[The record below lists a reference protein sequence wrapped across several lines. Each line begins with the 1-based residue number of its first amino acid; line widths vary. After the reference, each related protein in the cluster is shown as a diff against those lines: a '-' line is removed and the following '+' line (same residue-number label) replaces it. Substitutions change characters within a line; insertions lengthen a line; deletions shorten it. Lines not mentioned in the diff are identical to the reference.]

1 LDFDPRK
8 LKTLAVRAG
17 EEGEFWEYSLLPP
30 VAQTSTY
37 RYPSIEHL
45 KRFLKGELFHPEY
58 SRYYNPTVRVAE
70 EKISA
75 LESAEDSLLLS
86 SGMAALSLIFLT
98 LLKPPAHVIL
108 TGDHYIGVRLLLKHL
123 KAFGIEYTLVPENPR
138 AIIESKTPHTQLFF
152 SEYPTNPHLHLFP
165 LEPVLEWARKERI
178 VTVMDS
184 TLATPV
190 LFRPLEWGADLVV
203 HSATKYLGGHNDL
216 LAGAIAGRKE
226 MISALREVHGA
237 IFGAVCAPWEAY
249 LLNRGIK
256 TLPHRVEA
264 VSLTA
269 EMLCERLAS
278 HPRVAEV
285 FYPRGELRE
294 RYLSGKGGGL
304 LSFRVRGGEEE
315 AGRVVDRLKIA
326 QHAVSLGGAETL
338 VSIPSFFIQAF
349 VQSGEP
355 FLPSPDLIRVSVGL
369 EDPEDLC
376 ADFLEALG

>member
-1 LDFDPRK
+1 LDSHPPKR
-8 LKTLAVRAG
+8 KTLAVRAG
-17 EEGEFWEYSLLPP
+17 EEGDFWQYSLLPP
-30 VAQTSTY
+30 IAQTSTY
-37 RYPSIEHL
+37 RFPSVEHL

-58 SRYYNPTVRVAE
+58 TRYHNPTVRVVE

-75 LESAEDSLLLS
+75 LESAEDCILLA

-98 LLKPPAHVIL
+98 ILKPPAHVIL

-123 KAFGIEYTLVPENPR
+123 KAFGIEYTLVPEDPR
-138 AIIESKTPHTQLFF
+138 AIVESKTQHTQLFF
-152 SEYPTNPHLHLFP
+152 TEFPTNPHLRLFP
-165 LEPVLEWARKERI
+165 LEPVLEWARRERI
-178 VTVMDS
+178 VTVIDS

-226 MISALREVHGA
+226 MISALREAHGT

-269 EMLCERLAS
+269 EMLGERLAS
-278 HPRVAEV
+278 HPRVVEV
-285 FYPRGELRE
+285 FYPRGELRD

-315 AGRVVDRLKIA
+315 ALKVVDRLRIA
-326 QHAVSLGGAETL
+326 RHAVSLGGVETL
-338 VSIPSFFIQAF
+338 VSIPFYFIQAF
-349 VQSGEP
+349 VQEGEP
-355 FLPSPDLIRVSVGL
+355 FLPSGDLIRVSVGL
-369 EDPEDLC
+369 EDPEDLWEDL
-376 ADFLEALG
+376 AQALG